1 MSDPYKVLGLES
13 NATTEEVKKAYK
25 RLAMKLHPDRNGGRD
40 EKFKEL
46 QTAYDQVKD
55 GPPDFTA
62 ASFNFKTPGD
72 INDFLREARFR
83 HQMQVSLSMLISLK
97 DAVLGGDHLMQI
109 PVHGKNENVEITI
122 PPGIRNGE
130 AIRYPK
136 LANNIDVVI
145 KFRIQPDTIWE
156 VQNLDLIKGEDI
168 SIWDLI
174 TGTELDVRTIDGS
187 TIRLKVPPR
196 TNPGTHMR
204 VKGNGIQSRSNH
216 LVKGDLLVRLV
227 GKIPD
232 DISESLLA
240 LIRKDKD

>member
-156 VQNLDLIKGEDI
+156 VQNLE
-168 SIWDLI
+168 
-174 TGTELDVRTIDGS
+174 
-187 TIRLKVPPR
+187 VPPR